1 MTYGSGVSLGTDIF
15 DIIPEYIRKA
25 ETDKKA
31 ILNIKWQ
38 LFGYFGK
45 GDH

>member
-1 MTYGSGVSLGTDIF
+1 MTYGSGVSLGIDIF
-15 DIIPEYIRKA
+15 DIIPEYIRKV

-38 LFGYFGK
+38 WFGYFGK
-45 GDH
+45 GNH